1 MRKKYRSF
9 FFYTAT
15 LTIFFLLMY
24 GVVMLAEINIEH
36 PDELTHVNSDLSA
49 WQSFVETLIQG
60 IRGPLPILILQIA
73 TILFAVKIFGWICQK
88 IGQPSVVGE
97 IIAGVVLGPSLL
109 GLYFPKVSEFIFPVS
124 SLGNIG
130 FLSQIGLILFMFI
143 VGLELNFKTIQRKA
157 NEAIIISHAS
167 IIFPFALGFIL
178 AYFMYEEFSPHNIP
192 FMSFALFMGIAM
204 SITAFP
210 VLARIVHERGI
221 NKTALGP
228 IVITCAA
235 IDDITAWCILAA
247 VIAIVKAG
255 SFASSIYVIIVAII
269 YVIIML
275 KVVRPLLK
283 RMAENWSSKRLMSK
297 SMILVYCLILF
308 LSAYA
313 TEIIGIHALFG
324 AFIAGVVMPTN
335 MNFRENLTEKLE
347 DVTLIIFLPLFFV
360 YTGLRTEIG
369 LLNDVHLWMVCIA
382 IIVVAVTGKFW
393 GSTLA
398 ALFVGLNKKDS
409 TIVGILMNTR
419 GLMELVVLNIGLD
432 LGVLSP
438 EVFAMMV
445 VMALVTTFM
454 TSPLL
459 NLVDKVF
466 KKTPDAPLLVHKG
479 RFNILVS
486 FDDTDMGRKLLYL
499 ANIFVKKQQKRSEL
513 TMLHISEGSPLYQY
527 GIDKEEKDLF
537 KPIIDEARGLKQSIT
552 PIFKIANNTHAAAVK
567 YANRGEFDFMLI
579 GHRKSILSD
588 NLLGKILKLTNQLIH
603 IPNHLGARLGANKS
617 LKQSITAPFDEGT
630 RYIISRSD
638 MPTGVLIDR
647 DLILD
652 IRSVFV
658 PIFDED
664 DIFVGDF
671 VKRLAENAQVKI
683 TLWDSI
689 ELSNQ
694 SIEFTQA
701 IRAARSANPYHYQL
715 WNNIVPV
722 DLDIIKKHDLV
733 LISLN
738 SWKKLIHKDEN
749 LANQA
754 PSILVL
760 TN

>member
-9 FFYTAT
+9 LFYTIT

-24 GVVMLAEINIEH
+24 GVVLLAEYNIEH
-36 PDELTHVNSDLSA
+36 PEELSHVSNGLSA
-49 WQSFVETLIQG
+49 WKSFLKALGQSMQG
-60 IRGPLPILILQIA
+60 ELSILILQIA
-73 TILFAVKIFGWICQK
+73 VILLAVKIFGWICLK

-109 GLYFPKVSEFIFPVS
+109 GLYFPEVSDFIFPVS

-143 VGLELNFKTIQRKA
+143 VGLELNFKTIQKRA
-157 NEAIIISHAS
+157 NDAVIISHAS
-167 IIFPFALGFIL
+167 IVLPFALGFIL

-255 SFASSIYVIIVAII
+255 SFTSSIFVIIIAII
-269 YVIIML
+269 YVLFML
-275 KVVRPLLK
+275 KVLRPVLR
-283 RMAENWSSKRLMSK
+283 RMAENWSSKKIMSR

-308 LSAYA
+308 LSSYA

-335 MNFRENLTEKLE
+335 MNFRENLTQKIE
-347 DVTLIIFLPLFFV
+347 DVALVIFLPLFFV

-369 LLNDVHLWMVCIA
+369 LLNDVHLWLVCLA
-382 IIVVAVTGKFW
+382 IIAVAVVGKFF
-393 GSTLA
+393 GS
-398 ALFVGLNKKDS
+398 ALSARFVGLNKKDS
-409 TIVGILMNTR
+409 TIIGILMNTR
-419 GLMELVVLNIGLD
+419 GLMELVVLNIGHD
-432 LGVLSP
+432 LGVLIP

-459 NLVDKVF
+459 NVVDKIF
-466 KKTPDAPLLVHKG
+466 KKTPDTPLLTHKD
-479 RFNILVS
+479 RFNILIS
-486 FDDTDMGRKLLYL
+486 FEDTDMGRKLLYL
-499 ANIFVKKQQKRSEL
+499 ANAFVKKYQKKTDV

-527 GIDKEEKDLF
+527 GLDKEEKDIF
-537 KPIIDEARGLKQSIT
+537 KPIIDEARGLKQDII

-567 YANRGEFDFMLI
+567 YANKGEFDFMLI

-588 NLLGKILKLTNQLIH
+588 NLLGKMIKFTNRMIH
-603 IPNHLGARLGANKS
+603 IPNHLVAKLGAKKS

-630 RYIISRSD
+630 RYTISRSD

-647 DLILD
+647 NMILD

-664 DIFVGDF
+664 DAFVGDF
-671 VKRLAENAQVKI
+671 VKRLAENSQVKI

-689 ELSNQ
+689 DLSNQ

-701 IRAARSANPYHYQL
+701 IRAARAANPYHYQL
-715 WNNIVPV
+715 WNNIVPI
-722 DLDIIKKHDLV
+722 DFNILQKHDLV

-738 SWKKLIHKDEN
+738 SWKKLISKDEA
-749 LANQA
+749 LASHA